1 MPAPPFYIASERGG
15 SHAENE
21 DVAVA
26 APHLADESLLVC
38 VLADGQ
44 GGRGGGKAAAQ
55 TAAQSVLSRAD
66 GLSPS
71 RLRNRLS
78 LKNVWIS
85 LLTAADEAVSE
96 NSGGGYTTLI
106 GLAAW
111 KSGVRGASCGDSGVF
126 LCRANGTAEWLTE
139 NQRKNPPVGSG
150 AAFPVDFSARTFP
163 GDTLLVM
170 SDGAFRYVG
179 EEKLCA
185 TCQNADV
192 SLIAASLREAQTA
205 QNRTGALSDDFSVL
219 VVRF

>member
-44 GGRGGGKAAAQ
+44 GGRSGGKEAAQ
-55 TAAQSVLSRAD
+55 MAAQSVFAHTSTFSA
-66 GLSPS
+66 S
-71 RLRNRLS
+71 RLKHRFSFGNP
-78 LKNVWIS
+78 WIL
-85 LLTAADEAVSE
+85 LLTGADEAVSDAE
-96 NSGGGYTTLI
+96 GEGFTTLI

-185 TCQNADV
+185 ACQNADL
-192 SLIAASLREAQTA
+192 SLVAAGLREAQKDCFGA
-205 QNRTGALSDDFSVL
+205 KPNRRTIHKGL
-219 VVRF
+219 R